1 MQTIFTQPRV
11 FIVGDGFLLDQ
22 GVTHMLTHETDLL
35 ISHALYSDDFAFL
48 NVNTQD
54 QPDMILVNESGLL
67 NVEHILEFISSHP
80 IVKGLLIIVVRLWNS
95 VIDVYESPIF
105 VAGKVSWSSRR
116 ITANTIN
123 DLLNV
128 VNSVSIL
135 RRKYNDQ

>member
-11 FIVGDGFLLDQ
+11 FIIGDGFLLDQ
-22 GVTHMLTHETDLL
+22 GVTQMLTHETDLL

-48 NVNTQD
+48 NVNKQD
-54 QPDMILVNESGLL
+54 QPDVILVNESGLL

-95 VIDVYESPIF
+95 VVDIYERPIF
-105 VAGKVSWSSRR
+105 IAGKVSWISRR
-116 ITANTIN
+116 ISANTIN
-123 DLLNV
+123 DLINV
-128 VNSVSIL
+128 VNVSIL

>member
-80 IVKGLLIIVVRLWNS
+80 IVKGLLIIVV
-95 VIDVYESPIF
+95 
-105 VAGKVSWSSRR
+105 
-116 ITANTIN
+116 
-123 DLLNV
+123 
-128 VNSVSIL
+128 
-135 RRKYNDQ
+135 Q